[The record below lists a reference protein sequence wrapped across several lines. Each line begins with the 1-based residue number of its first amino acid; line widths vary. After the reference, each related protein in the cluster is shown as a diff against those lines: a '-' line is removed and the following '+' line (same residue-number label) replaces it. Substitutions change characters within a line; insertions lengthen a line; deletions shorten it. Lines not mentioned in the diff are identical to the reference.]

1 MIKFV
6 PIKDFILIERA
17 MTKGTALVM
26 PDKAEPVSDD
36 IFEVIAVGPGD
47 ETNPQFL
54 KVGDKICLTGYI
66 NTFSYKGEK
75 AILGRARDVM
85 AIIKEE

>member
-1 MIKFV
+1 MIEFV
-6 PIKDFILIERA
+6 PIKDFILLERA
-17 MTKGTALVM
+17 MTKGSKIMM

-47 ETNPQFL
+47 SEHNQFL
-54 KVGDKICLTGYI
+54 KVGDVICLTGYI
-66 NTFSYKGEK
+66 NTFSYKGVK

-85 AIIKEE
+85 AIIKDE